1 MFCLDLL
8 HGTGRRTLR
17 ALLNGKFDAIAFGE
31 GAETIADDGG
41 LVDEHILGAGL
52 RRNEAKTLGVIEPL
66 DGASYTS

>member
-41 LVDEHILGAGL
+41 LVDENVLGTRL
-52 RRNEAKTLGVIEPL
+52 RRNEAEALGIVEPL
-66 DGASYTS
+66 DGAFYAS